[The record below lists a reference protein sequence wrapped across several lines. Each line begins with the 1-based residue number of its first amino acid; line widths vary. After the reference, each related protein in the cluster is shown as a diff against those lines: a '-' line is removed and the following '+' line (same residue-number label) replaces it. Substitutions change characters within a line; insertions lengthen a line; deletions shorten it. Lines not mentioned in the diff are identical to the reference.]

1 MEKKE
6 GASADA
12 HPVFRARLT
21 PGQRIA
27 DKMTTFCG
35 SWTFI
40 LVVSVMIVI
49 WIAVNILM
57 LINRWDPYPF
67 ILLNLV
73 LSCLAAI
80 EAPIILMSQYREMQ
94 RDRIHAKYD
103 YEINKKAE
111 REIRAVHNKIEDLKK
126 SIERIEKKL

>member
-1 MEKKE
+1 MERKE
-6 GASADA
+6 ATADV
-12 HPVFRARLT
+12 HPVFKARLT
-21 PGQRIA
+21 PGQRLA
-27 DKMTTFCG
+27 DKMVAFCG

-40 LVVSVMIVI
+40 IIVCAI
-49 WIAVNILM
+49 IILWITANILM
-57 LINRWDPYPF
+57 IVNKWDPYPF
-67 ILLNLV
+67 ILLNLA

-111 REIRAVHNKIEDLKK
+111 KEIRELKK
-126 SIERIEKKL
+126 AVERLEKKL

>member
-1 MEKKE
+1 MVDKKE
-6 GASADA
+6 GTVADV
-12 HPVFRARLT
+12 HPVFKARLT
-21 PGQRIA
+21 PGQRLA
-27 DKMTTFCG
+27 DKMVAFCG

-40 LVVSVMIVI
+40 IIVCAI
-49 WIAVNILM
+49 IVAWISANILM
-57 LINRWDPYPF
+57 IVNKWDPYPF
-67 ILLNLV
+67 ILLNLA

-111 REIRAVHNKIEDLKK
+111 KEIRELKK